1 MGTEN
6 KGFLNSVSLCTQAHP
21 NRNCDN
27 RHTHHGVGGFQ
38 NIAKSRLSP
47 RFAIEPA
54 NATRGN
60 FDEIFNFDFAAAFI
74 LVDGEHQMECVY
86 ESGQRQRFLF
96 VEKMQFKIFT
106 A

>member
-1 MGTEN
+1 LP
-6 KGFLNSVSLCTQAHP
+6 KACQP
-21 NRNCDN
+21 
-27 RHTHHGVGGFQ
+27 GVHE
-38 NIAKSRLSP
+38 KSRK
-47 RFAIEPA
+47 F